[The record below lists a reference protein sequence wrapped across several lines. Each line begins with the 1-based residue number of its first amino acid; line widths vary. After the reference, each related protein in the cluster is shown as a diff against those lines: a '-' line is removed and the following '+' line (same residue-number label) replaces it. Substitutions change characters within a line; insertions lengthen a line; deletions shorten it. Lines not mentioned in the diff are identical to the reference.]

1 MCEAN
6 AYVYK
11 DGNEELL
18 LESLDIVEPHEQ
30 GGYRLISIFG
40 EQKIVRGKLKE
51 MNLVN
56 HKVIF
61 EE

>member
-18 LESLDIVEPHEQ
+18 LESLDIVEPYE
-30 GGYRLISIFG
+30 GGD
-40 EQKIVRGKLKE
+40 
-51 MNLVN
+51 
-56 HKVIF
+56 KVIF